1 MDRGLPESRG
11 GTMNGS
17 PTTPQP
23 PRAGRRRLP
32 AAALTLALAVMGT
45 MRAPL
50 AQGGLPPM
58 PEWIDVAGATLAM
71 GAGTDPEAYD
81 NERWPSATGTG
92 PVSVAGF
99 LLARTETTVAQF
111 GAFAVAT
118 GWRSEPR
125 ALAGA
130 PELPVTFVSWT
141 DAVAYARWLD
151 RALRSTPSAPA
162 VVRDRLAAGWH
173 VRLPSEAQWE
183 LAARAT
189 DGRRYPWGNEARP
202 DRATYN
208 TTGPTPV
215 GQHPCPECVVP
226 LADMSGNVWEWTSSP
241 YQPYPFTTADDRT
254 GLEADALW
262 VMRGGHFGD
271 PPRLLR
277 ATARGAAEPGAR
289 RAFIGFR
296 VALVPPAR

>member
-1 MDRGLPESRG
+1 
-11 GTMNGS
+11 MNGRVRMPVRPG
-17 PTTPQP
+17 PTGTLIAAAVLTVLALLGTARA
-23 PRAGRRRLP
+23 PRAQ
-32 AAALTLALAVMGT
+32 A
-45 MRAPL
+45 
-50 AQGGLPPM
+50 GLPPV
-58 PEWIDVAGATLAM
+58 PDFVEVAGATFAM
-71 GAGTDPEAYD
+71 GAGSDSEAYD
-81 NERWPSATGTG
+81 NERWPAPTGSGTVTL
-92 PVSVAGF
+92 PGF

-125 ALAGA
+125 ALDRA
-130 PELPVTFVSWT
+130 PDLPVAFVSWT
-141 DAVAYARWLD
+141 DAVAYTRWLE
-151 RALRSTPSAPA
+151 RALKASPSAPA
-162 VVRDRLAAGWH
+162 GVRERLAAGWH

-183 LAARAT
+183 LAARGT
-189 DGRRYPWGNEARP
+189 DGRRFPWGNEVRA

-208 TTGPTPV
+208 TTGPTLV
-215 GQHPCPECVVP
+215 GQHPCPECVNP

-241 YQPYPFTTADDRT
+241 YQPYPFTDADDRT
-254 GLEADALW
+254 GLDADALW

-296 VALVPPAR
+296 VALVPPTR

>member
-1 MDRGLPESRG
+1 MSGA
-11 GTMNGS
+11 T
-17 PTTPQP
+17 
-23 PRAGRRRLP
+23 
-32 AAALTLALAVMGT
+32 AAAQGQRRGRPMRAALLAVALGLLGT
-45 MRAPL
+45 L
-50 AQGGLPPM
+50 QLLSAQGGLPPM
-58 PEWIDVAGATLAM
+58 PEWVEIPGATLSM

-92 PVSVAGF
+92 LVPVPGF
-99 LLARTETTVAQF
+99 LLARTETTAAQF

-130 PELPVTFVSWT
+130 PDLPVTFVSWT
-141 DAVAYARWLD
+141 DAVAYTRWLE
-151 RALRSTPSAPA
+151 RVLRSSPAAPTA
-162 VVRDRLAAGWH
+162 VRERLAAGWH

-183 LAARAT
+183 LAARGT
-189 DGRRYPWGNEARP
+189 DGRRFPWGNDGRP

-208 TTGPTPV
+208 TTAPTRV
-215 GQHPCPECVVP
+215 GQHPCPECVFP

-241 YQPYPFTTADDRT
+241 YQPYPFTAADDRS